1 MIELSIFDSLRVI
14 IKTELVIVE
23 KMKNEKKN

>member
-1 MIELSIFDSLRVI
+1 MIELSIFHSLRVI
-14 IKTELVIVE
+14 IKTELVTVE